1 MALNLHD
8 CASNNHLLFKL
19 IIMAKS
25 SAKKTSS
32 VSSAPMA
39 APKKSTGASNHKV
52 SSGGNSQEKGSL
64 EKFFVDGLKDIYWAE
79 KALTKVL
86 PKMQKAAT
94 TQELK
99 SAFVDHL
106 AQTKEQIVRLESVF
120 EIMGKKAQAKK
131 CDAMEGL
138 IKESEGLIEETEAGS
153 LTRDVALIM
162 AAQKVEHYEIATY
175 GGLAQLA
182 KTLGRDDAKELLG
195 QTLQEEK
202 DTDMLLTGIAEN
214 HINVEAEQ
222 ED

>member
-1 MALNLHD
+1 
-8 CASNNHLLFKL
+8 
-19 IIMAKS
+19 MAKS
-25 SAKKTSS
+25 TAAKKTVASTS
-32 VSSAPMA
+32 
-39 APKKSTGASNHKV
+39 KSTASAKQ
-52 SSGGNSQEKGSL
+52 SSNGVPAGKIQRSLSSQETGSL

-79 KALTKVL
+79 KALTKAL

-99 SAFVDHL
+99 SAFVNHL
-106 AQTKEQIVRLESVF
+106 AQTKEQIVRLEKVF
-120 EIMGKKAQAKK
+120 ELVGKKAQAKK
-131 CDAMEGL
+131 CEAMEGL
-138 IKESEGLIEETEAGS
+138 LKESEGLIEETEAGT

-202 DTDMLLTGIAEN
+202 DTDMLLTEIAEN
-214 HINVEAEQ
+214 HINEDAEAE
-222 ED
+222 D

>member
-1 MALNLHD
+1 
-8 CASNNHLLFKL
+8 
-19 IIMAKS
+19 MAKS
-25 SAKKTSS
+25 TAAKKTTALSS
-32 VSSAPMA
+32 
-39 APKKSTGASNHKV
+39 KSTPVKQSSNGMPAGKT
-52 SSGGNSQEKGSL
+52 SMSKSSQETSSL

-79 KALTKVL
+79 KALTKAL

-99 SAFVDHL
+99 SAFADHL
-106 AQTKEQIVRLESVF
+106 VQTKEQIVRLESVF
-120 EIMGKKAQAKK
+120 EIIGKKAQAKK

-138 IKESEGLIEETEAGS
+138 LKESEGMIEETEAGS

-182 KTLGRDDAKELLG
+182 KTLGREDAKALLG

-202 DTDMLLTGIAEN
+202 DTDMLLTQIAEN
-214 HINVEAEQ
+214 NINVEAEQ

>member
-1 MALNLHD
+1 
-8 CASNNHLLFKL
+8 
-19 IIMAKS
+19 MAKS
-25 SAKKTSS
+25 TAAKKTTALSL
-32 VSSAPMA
+32 
-39 APKKSTGASNHKV
+39 KSTAPVKQSSNGMPEGKT
-52 SSGGNSQEKGSL
+52 SMSKSSQETSSL

-79 KALTKVL
+79 KALTKAL

-99 SAFVDHL
+99 SAFADHL
-106 AQTKEQIVRLESVF
+106 VQTKEQIVRLESVF
-120 EIMGKKAQAKK
+120 EIIGKKAQAKK

-138 IKESEGLIEETEAGS
+138 LKECEGMIEDTEAGS

-162 AAQKVEHYEIATY
+162 AAQKAEHYEIATY

-182 KTLGRDDAKELLG
+182 KTLGREDAKALLG

-202 DTDMLLTGIAEN
+202 DTDMLLTQIAEN
-214 HINVEAEQ
+214 NINVEAEQ

>member
-1 MALNLHD
+1 
-8 CASNNHLLFKL
+8 
-19 IIMAKS
+19 MAKS
-25 SAKKTSS
+25 TAAKKTTALSS
-32 VSSAPMA
+32 
-39 APKKSTGASNHKV
+39 KSTAPVKQSSNGMPEGKT
-52 SSGGNSQEKGSL
+52 SMSKSSQETSSL

-79 KALTKVL
+79 KALTKAL

-99 SAFVDHL
+99 SAFADHL
-106 AQTKEQIVRLESVF
+106 VQTKEQIVRLESVF
-120 EIMGKKAQAKK
+120 EIIGKKAQAKK

-138 IKESEGLIEETEAGS
+138 LKECEGMIEDTEAGS

-162 AAQKVEHYEIATY
+162 AAQKAEHYEIATY

-182 KTLGRDDAKELLG
+182 KTLGREDAKALLG

-202 DTDMLLTGIAEN
+202 DTDMLLTQIAEN
-214 HINVEAEQ
+214 NINVEAEQ